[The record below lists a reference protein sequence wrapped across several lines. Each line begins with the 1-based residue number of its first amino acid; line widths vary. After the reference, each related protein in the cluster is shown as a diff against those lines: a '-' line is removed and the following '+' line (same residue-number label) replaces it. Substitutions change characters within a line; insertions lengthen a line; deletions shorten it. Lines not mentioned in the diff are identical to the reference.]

1 MHLIRGVLIPD
12 SNSST
17 MIDPSVMDIGRC
29 LILLQSWALYRMS
42 FLASISHQ
50 SYIFPLVNKWST
62 NPGIGKSYM
71 VPIYRLMIENHAGE
85 GYILTLP
92 VRLGEIHGMSRRGRY
107 RND

>member
-1 MHLIRGVLIPD
+1 MLYHEFCQ
-12 SNSST
+12 

-42 FLASISHQ
+42 FLASIN
-50 SYIFPLVNKWST
+50 YIVLTICFRRWST

-85 GYILTLP
+85 GISFSNINLFYYFISLDP
-92 VRLGEIHGMSRRGRY
+92 R
-107 RND
+107 